1 MNYSGPVA
9 IVVIFAFVFAVIGL
23 TILLLLSEVPHLF
36 GQWGGFVYGLQT
48 LQRDLHASLADAVRG
63 VERDG
68 LIAAW
73 SLISLSFLYGV
84 FHAAGPGHGKLIIA
98 TYLATHESRL
108 KQGIWLAISS
118 ALAQGVVAIFVVEI
132 TVALLGASLSK
143 VNTTALQLESVSYAL
158 VALFGGF
165 LMVTAARR
173 LWLGHHHHHKH
184 QHDCN
189 DEHQHEEGG
198 HAHHGHAHMPA
209 PGDLPER
216 MSLRQTLWIIFTIG
230 IRPCTGAIL
239 VLIFAYVLQLRLAGI
254 CAVFAMSIGTAI
266 TVALLAAVSVY
277 ARQIAFRLSDY
288 LPDDSVRGST
298 LLNTFALVGGTIVLL
313 LGVTLF
319 QSVQVVIGHPIL

>member
-1 MNYSGPVA
+1 
-9 IVVIFAFVFAVIGL
+9 
-23 TILLLLSEVPHLF
+23 
-36 GQWGGFVYGLQT
+36 QT
-48 LQRDLHASLADAVRG
+48 LQRDLHSSLADAVRR

-118 ALAQGVVAIFVVEI
+118 ALAQGAVAIFVVEI
-132 TVALLGASLSK
+132 TVALLGVSLSR

-158 VALFGGF
+158 VALLGGF
-165 LMVTAARR
+165 LMVKASR
-173 LWLGHHHHHKH
+173 LLFLGHHHHHQH
-184 QHDCN
+184 QQDRN
-189 DEHQHEEGG
+189 DDHQHEEGG
-198 HAHHGHAHMPA
+198 HAHHGHTHMPA
-209 PGDLPER
+209 PSDLPER
-216 MSLRQTLWIIFTIG
+216 ISLRQTIWIVFTIG

-239 VLIFAYVLQLRLAGI
+239 VLIFANVLQLRFAGI

-277 ARQIAFRLSDY
+277 ARQIAFRLSEY
-288 LPDDSVRGST
+288 LPDDGVRGST
-298 LLNTFALVGGTIVLL
+298 LLNTFALIGGTIILL

-319 QSVQVVIGHPIL
+319 QSVQAVIGHPIL